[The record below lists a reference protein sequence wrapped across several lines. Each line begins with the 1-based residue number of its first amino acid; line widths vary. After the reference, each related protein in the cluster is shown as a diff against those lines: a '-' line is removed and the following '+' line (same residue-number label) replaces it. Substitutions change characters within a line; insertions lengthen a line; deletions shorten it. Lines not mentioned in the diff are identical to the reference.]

1 MKYLGAVLINYEKT
15 RMMVSKL
22 WNVFRMLSQAMK
34 DLGAVNVASGFQ
46 KTVSSPIKQSSECTT
61 TIH

>member
-34 DLGAVNVASGFQ
+34 DLGTVLINYE
-46 KTVSSPIKQSSECTT
+46 KTRMMVSKVCLEICPF
-61 TIH
+61 